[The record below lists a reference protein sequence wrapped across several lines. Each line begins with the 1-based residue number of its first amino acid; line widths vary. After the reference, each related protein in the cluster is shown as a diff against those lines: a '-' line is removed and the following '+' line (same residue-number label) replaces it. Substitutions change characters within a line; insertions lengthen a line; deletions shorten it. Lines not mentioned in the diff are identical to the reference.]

1 METYTWRV
9 YSSNVQ
15 TSVQYIHIYICLS
28 SASGNPVCFGAPQTN
43 VIDTRIESRFERA
56 VCRNLR

>member
-1 METYTWRV
+1 M
-9 YSSNVQ
+9 
-15 TSVQYIHIYICLS
+15 SVKVIR
-28 SASGNPVCFGAPQTN
+28 ADGNPVCFGAPQTN